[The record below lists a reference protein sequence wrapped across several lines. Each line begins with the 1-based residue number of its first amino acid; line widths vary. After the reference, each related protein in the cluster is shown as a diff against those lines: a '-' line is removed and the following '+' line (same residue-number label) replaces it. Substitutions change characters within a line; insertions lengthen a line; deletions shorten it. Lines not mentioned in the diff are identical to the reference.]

1 MFSECSKCT
10 KCGQLILRKIINI
23 AATRRHI
30 LRLKCA
36 KIEFSWGSAPD
47 PSQRSPDPL
56 AGGKGEGRGRVL
68 APQML
73 KLRTAYM
80 TDGLHG
86 NCAVNADVYASPS
99 YVERLH
105 NQCS

>member
-1 MFSECSKCT
+1 MHENRV
-10 KCGQLILRKIINI
+10 QLGLRPRPL
-23 AATRRHI
+23 AA
-30 LRLKCA
+30 L
-36 KIEFSWGSAPD
+36 P
-47 PSQRSPDPL
+47 RSPSWRE
-56 AGGKGEGRGRVL
+56 GEGRGRVL
-68 APQML
+68 GPQML